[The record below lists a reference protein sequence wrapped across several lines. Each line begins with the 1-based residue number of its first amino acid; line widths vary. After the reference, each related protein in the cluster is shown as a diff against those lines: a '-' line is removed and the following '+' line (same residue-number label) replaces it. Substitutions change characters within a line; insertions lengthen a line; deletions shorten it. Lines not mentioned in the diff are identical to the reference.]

1 MSKKGSKV
9 NIKDLSIKKVSAVKG
24 GIARRA
30 ASS

>member
-9 NIKDLSIKKVSAVKG
+9 NIKDLSTKKVSAVKC